1 MDTETF
7 DEESPFRLWFYDILD
22 KKKKRQNRLF
32 IDVKFLK
39 EVSMC
44 TF

>member
-22 KKKKRQNRLF
+22 KKKRQNRLF

>member
-22 KKKKRQNRLF
+22 KKKKK
-32 IDVKFLK
+32 DKTAFLLMLN
-39 EVSMC
+39 S
-44 TF
+44 